1 MKQNKTFVAFITG
14 LSLITIISLV
24 SINRV
29 HAATAA
35 VKTTTTVTTE
45 SKEKPAPIV
54 DDKTKEVAVEKA
66 AGFWGKVKAFA
77 SNIYNKVDT
86 WRKGQETT
94 WRALKTEKQGEV
106 KIRDAKMDQGLKDRE
121 NKVLEGEQASIVQGS
136 VKDFDWHIF
145 LLKIYI
151 AALTVFVFI
160 FAYPIAFYGVIIVIV
175 FAILR
180 RLYQRTRYGY

>member
-14 LSLITIISLV
+14 LSIITIVSLAT
-24 SINRV
+24 IN
-29 HAATAA
+29 HAQAATAV
-35 VKTTTTVTTE
+35 VKTTTAVTTE
-45 SKEKPAPIV
+45 SKESKTPI
-54 DDKTKEVAVEKA
+54 EGSPLPN
-66 AGFWGKVKAFA
+66 GFFTSVKIFA

-94 WRALKTEKQGEV
+94 WRALKTEKQEEV
-106 KIRDAKMDQGLKDRE
+106 KARDAKMDQGLKDRE

-145 LLKIYI
+145 LIKIYI

-175 FAILR
+175 FSILR

>member
-1 MKQNKTFVAFITG
+1 MKTNKSFTMFVFG

-24 SINRV
+24 PVMSAR
-29 HAATAA
+29 AATAT
-35 VKTTTTVTTE
+35 VKTTTTTTTE
-45 SKEKPAPIV
+45 SKEKKAPIV
-54 DDKTKEVAVEKA
+54 SEETKEVAVEKA
-66 AGFWGKVKAFA
+66 TGFWDKVKAFA

-94 WRALKTEKQGEV
+94 WRALKAEKQEEI
-106 KIRDAKMDQGLKDRE
+106 KARDNKMDQGLKDRE
-121 NKVLEGEQASIVQGS
+121 NKVLEGEQASIVQDS

-145 LLKIYI
+145 LLKIYV

-160 FAYPIAFYGVIIVIV
+160 FAYPVAFYGVIIVIV
-175 FAILR
+175 LSILR